1 MRQLTVERPVWVASA
16 SRVVAFFALEGVLI
30 TLVLLRFSLVDFRAG
45 IIALAATLAVA
56 ALALLLACL
65 AFVAI
70 WRGGAPGFGRA
81 FTGFVLAILLLAP
94 AGLITLRVL
103 AKPAVNDITTD
114 AIDPPSLAFTRA
126 DRRYGANPIG
136 YDPANVARQQAA
148 FPQIRSLLSDL
159 PPDDLLKLAYRLVR
173 EKRWTVLSEL
183 PTDPFSDQG
192 GAVSINAVVKSV
204 IFGTVDDVSI
214 RVREVEGRSRVDMRS
229 AARYGPYDFGANAR
243 RVAGFLE
250 ELRTRALAPPASE

>member
-1 MRQLTVERPVWVASA
+1 MRQLTVERPVLAASA
-16 SRVVAFFALEGVLI
+16 SRLVAVFALEGVLI
-30 TLVLLRFSLVDFRAG
+30 TLLLLRFSLVDFRAG
-45 IIALAATLAVA
+45 LVALAAVLAVA

-65 AFVAI
+65 AFIVI

-81 FTGFVLAILLLAP
+81 FTGFVLAIMLLAP

-103 AKPAVNDITTD
+103 AKPAVNDVTTD
-114 AIDPPSLAFTRA
+114 AADPPSLEFSRPE
-126 DRRYGANPIG
+126 RRYGANPVG
-136 YDPANVARQQAA
+136 YDPANVGRQQVA

-159 PPDDLLKLAYRLVR
+159 PPDDLLKLAFRLAR
-173 EKRWTVLSEL
+173 EKRWMLVTDL
-183 PTDPFSDQG
+183 PAEPLDLG
-192 GAVSINAVVKSV
+192 GTGHIDAVVKSV

-214 RVREVEGRSRVDMRS
+214 RVREVDGRSRVDMRS
-229 AARYGPYDFGANAR
+229 AARYGPYDFGTNAR